1 MQLWVTVFSGGSHLH
16 RMCWQSCSE
25 GFFVVKWID
34 CFRAVCVC
42 ESVCVWES
50 EYLCCKQDLPLPSNH
65 GRHRVLLCVCLQVCD
80 GYTQVVFFFFSTGYW
95 VLWVVM
101 ATVETL
107 FTMILFLFLLNK
119 GRRRMQIDSPH
130 QPDCIRWTK
139 REHTFKWEE
148 KVESCLFLPNRRVSH
163 TDIMSKTCTEEPP
176 LFFWGFVCCYY
187 FQISWQTRLKI
198 FRTNLNHITINQNSS
213 ICYLDTS
220 LAH

>member
-1 MQLWVTVFSGGSHLH
+1 MSDVGTVTPHAVVGYCILWWLTSTQDVLTELL
-16 RMCWQSCSE
+16 E
-25 GFFVVKWID
+25 GFFCSEVDRLFPCTLCMWE
-34 CFRAVCVC
+34 CVC
-42 ESVCVWES
+42 ERVSIYAVNKIC
-50 EYLCCKQDLPLPSNH
+50 LCPQTMAD
-65 GRHRVLLCVCLQVCD
+65 RVLLCVRLRVCD
-80 GYTQVVFFFFSTGYW
+80 GYTQVFFSTGYW

-119 GRRRMQIDSPH
+119 GRRRMQIDSPY

-176 LFFWGFVCCYY
+176 LFFWGFVCRYY
-187 FQISWQTRLKI
+187 FQISWQTHSKI
-198 FRTNLNHITINQNSS
+198 FRTNSHHN
-213 ICYLDTS
+213 
-220 LAH
+220 

>member
-16 RMCWQSCSE
+16 RMCWQSCSK

-42 ESVCVWES
+42 ESVCERVS
-50 EYLCCKQDLPLPSNH
+50 IYAVNKICLCPQTMADTECS
-65 GRHRVLLCVCLQVCD
+65 CVCVCKCVMA
-80 GYTQVVFFFFSTGYW
+80 THKFSTGYW

-119 GRRRMQIDSPH
+119 GRRRMQIDSPY

-148 KVESCLFLPNRRVSH
+148 KLESCLFLPSRRVSH

-198 FRTNLNHITINQNSS
+198 FWTNLNHITINQNSS